1 MGQGVE
7 NMEKWELIAD
17 ITIENTA
24 ENISIT
30 EDMSGNPFQLKAVEI
45 FIISMPTEYSS
56 ACEISAGMTKTRDN
70 PTKIGHAAMN
80 SDTKRYCYGLWEK
93 TGFGIIHKKSLW
105 SVSGVTNIT
114 GMTFSVMA
122 TQSFSD
128 DGPACPEVC
137 EGIWIGSH
145 YQEVLSPGTKIKIL
159 GIRE

>member
-80 SDTKRYCYGLWEK
+80 SDTKRYCYGL
-93 TGFGIIHKKSLW
+93 
-105 SVSGVTNIT
+105 
-114 GMTFSVMA
+114 
-122 TQSFSD
+122 
-128 DGPACPEVC
+128 
-137 EGIWIGSH
+137 
-145 YQEVLSPGTKIKIL
+145 
-159 GIRE
+159 